1 LFVIFLIMSI
11 EAAGTCVAAKLV
23 GREEGVV
30 STEIRGSALELEG
43 GLKERGA
50 TRRVWDCTGLRCGW
64 KWGWE
69 EGVWRGC
76 AVTGGEENCG
86 RAAWGVA
93 ANLGFILPLT
103 SAAAIGL
110 AFKFSIEFPPR
121 TGIVKFSE
129 GTRENPPCPMLIFGL
144 RLCTGGLRFTFAL
157 VLK

>member
-11 EAAGTCVAAKLV
+11 EAAGRCVAAKLV

-50 TRRVWDCTGLRCGW
+50 TRRVWDCTGLR
-64 KWGWE
+64 
-69 EGVWRGC
+69 GC
-76 AVTGGEENCG
+76 AVTGGGENCG

-110 AFKFSIEFPPR
+110 ASKFSIEFPPR